1 MHADMTAVTTQS
13 NKIVSN
19 EVKDN
24 QALLQPAYGRKKKKP
39 IFLANPIYFREAAYV
54 KFRNLNPNSISDTV
68 QLSKS
73 KPLNKIQ
80 FFSHK
85 TQV

>member
-1 MHADMTAVTTQS
+1 MKLKTTKRYYSQLTEEKT
-13 NKIVSN
+13 N
-19 EVKDN
+19 
-24 QALLQPAYGRKKKKP
+24 P

-73 KPLNKIQ
+73 KSLNKIQ